1 MLNPSWDASQPNDA
15 TSKKIEKKMK
25 KMRVNKKKKKKKKG
39 LIRRRLIM
47 KIKNR

>member
-1 MLNPSWDASQPNDA
+1 MLASQMMQH
-15 TSKKIEKKMK
+15 KKIEKKMEK
-25 KMRVNKKKKKKKKG
+25 IRVNKKKKKG